1 MSTDTP
7 IKFLQDVR
15 RLLSYHQSIGLENY
29 PNTEA
34 ISTFLN
40 PGAYKN
46 SAAPPSDFS
55 LADIRDEIGDCTRCG
70 LSAKRKNIVFGQGST
85 FPSVFIVADSP
96 GTEDDETGEAL
107 SGPAGELLTKMLA
120 AIKLTREEV
129 FITHLVKCIPPD
141 TRAPGV
147 EEINTCLPF
156 LYQQIETCKPAII
169 CTMGPLAAQTLL
181 RTKDSLFRM
190 RGRFQKLVM
199 NETQTFPLLPTM
211 HPAFLL
217 KNPDMKKASWQD
229 LQLLQKKLA
238 KKKTGASN
246 SRRDNRE

>member
-7 IKFLQDVR
+7 IKLLRDIH
-15 RLLSYHQSIGLENY
+15 RLISYHQSIGVESY
-29 PNTEA
+29 PTTKGVD
-34 ISTFLN
+34 SFLN
-40 PGAYKN
+40 PGPRKTT
-46 SAAPPSDFS
+46 PPVSSMDFS
-55 LADIRDEIGDCTRCG
+55 LTDIREELGNCTRCG
-70 LSAKRKNIVFGQGST
+70 LAKSRKKIVFGQGGKQ
-85 FPSVFIVADSP
+85 PSVFIIAGSP
-96 GTEDDETGEAL
+96 SSDDDETGEAL
-107 SGPAGELLTKMLA
+107 CGPAGELLTKMLA

-141 TRAPGV
+141 DRPPQK

-156 LYQQIETCKPAII
+156 LYQQIETCNPDII

-190 RGRFQKLVM
+190 RGRFQKLVV
-199 NETQTFPLLPTM
+199 NQNRTFPLLPTM

-229 LQLLQKKLA
+229 LQMLQKRLKEVKA
-238 KKKTGASN
+238 EGF
-246 SRRDNRE
+246 